1 MHSTINKNWTAI
13 RNIKCKDTAEKYKHL
28 KLSNHIYTDKKEIS
42 NIIGQTISKKSS
54 KDNLSHKFIAYKI
67 HKKRNFLISHLKT
80 KNVIMNPLLSINSY
94 SLITILKIL
103 P

>member
-54 KDNLSHKFIAYKI
+54 KDNLSHKFIAHKI
-67 HKKRNFLISHLKT
+67 HKKKIS
-80 KNVIMNPLLSINSY
+80 
-94 SLITILKIL
+94 
-103 P
+103 